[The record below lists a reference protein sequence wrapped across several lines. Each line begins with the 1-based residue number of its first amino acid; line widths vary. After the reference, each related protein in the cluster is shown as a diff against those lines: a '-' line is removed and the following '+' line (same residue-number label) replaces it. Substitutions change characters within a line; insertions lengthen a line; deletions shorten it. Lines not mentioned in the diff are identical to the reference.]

1 MSKLIQKKVK
11 KEWCFTHATS
21 LRRQRYLLKLL
32 NQIRSLRWF
41 HQWINLLGLSN
52 DYASAL
58 VKNVKNL
65 IVEVNENAP
74 YIYGSEN
81 VIQVSQVAAIV
92 ENNVPLLEMPDTEPK
107 EKEINIAQTIAN
119 MVPDGATIEMGVGG
133 LPNLVCEKLKNHND
147 LGIHT

>member
-1 MSKLIQKKVK
+1 M
-11 KEWCFTHATS
+11 
-21 LRRQRYLLKLL
+21 
-32 NQIRSLRWF
+32 
-41 HQWINLLGLSN
+41 LGLSN

-58 VKNVKNL
+58 VKNVKNI
-65 IVEVNENAP
+65 IVEVNENAL

-92 ENNVPLLEMPDTEPK
+92 ENNVPLLEMSDTEPK

>member
-1 MSKLIQKKVK
+1 M
-11 KEWCFTHATS
+11 
-21 LRRQRYLLKLL
+21 
-32 NQIRSLRWF
+32 
-41 HQWINLLGLSN
+41 LGLSN

-58 VKNVKNL
+58 VKNVKNI

-92 ENNVPLLEMPDTEPK
+92 ENNVPLLEMSDTEPK

-133 LPNLVCEKLKNHND
+133 LPNLVCEKLKTTM
-147 LGIHT
+147 I